1 MKDYPNNHKYKI
13 IQKLGQGGFGTVYKV
28 LNKDNN
34 NIYVI
39 KKILKLNNKEEKKEI
54 KNETNILASINNEY
68 IVKYYESFS
77 DDDSFNIVMEYCEGL
92 DLRRFI
98 DEHKKKNKFLEKE
111 LIYQIISDICLGIKE
126 IHNKNLIHRDL
137 KPDNLFIGSDFK
149 IKIGDF
155 GISKQLDI
163 YNDYAK
169 TPVGTLRY
177 TAPEIIKGQKYNNK
191 VDIWSL
197 GCIIY
202 ELCTLNLC
210 FDSDNMITLISKI
223 IESKHGEIN
232 ENIYGRN
239 LQILIDLLLEKDS
252 QKRLNIDN
260 IITIIKKDI
269 NKLKFEKKIEL
280 FLQNEIY
287 EEYTIEKEIKKSLD
301 QIDTK
306 IIQKED
312 KYKDIKE
319 WLLSAGLFIGT
330 FPITLILS
338 IGAAFSTKIF
348 FLRNEFF
355 DFCCELSHFPIINDE
370 KKLNFINDNRILI
383 QFIKSKLLKIIK
395 EKLDEKLLFEKI
407 IIYNQYNFEKILI
420 KIQNYLISRKDIGI
434 IKKNFNILLLGGTN
448 VGKSTL
454 INEFLKLEKEK
465 KAKEGDGGETLTIDF
480 TPYIGKRNKLQ
491 YTLYDT
497 NGITL
502 EGENSIEN
510 KKINTLKEIKER
522 INKQNPNELIHCIW
536 YCLTGSIVQKA
547 DGTFINDLLQVYM
560 TYKIPII
567 FVHTKSFSNTDT
579 KVCKDGLKKILLKI
593 CKGDESQVKEH
604 LKNYIKVIARED
616 EDDDDDDENEENK
629 EGQKTKAFGLDKLEK
644 ISREEILEKGKK
656 SSYYEFIRRNILDIL
671 INIAFNKVF
680 HNEHV
685 KNLINIITNDIK
697 QYLIT
702 IENILNS
709 EKLQLTD
716 EIKNNNKISLNKIYN
731 SFKNAKQSLINEFNN
746 FLSKDYLKRD
756 NEKFVKEIY
765 ENKSDNY
772 KKEMNFNDY
781 CQNIEKLIY
790 NNMVKNSKEII
801 NNLMNISFNS
811 YISQIMKNTIREQ
824 FQQKEEEYIKAIY
837 SKLSEKI

>member
-407 IIYNQYNFEKILI
+407 IIYNQDNFEKILI

-454 INEFLKLEKEK
+454 IFEIRKRK
-465 KAKEGDGGETLTIDF
+465 K
-480 TPYIGKRNKLQ
+480 GKRR
-491 YTLYDT
+491 
-497 NGITL
+497 GWR
-502 EGENSIEN
+502 G
-510 KKINTLKEIKER
+510 
-522 INKQNPNELIHCIW
+522 
-536 YCLTGSIVQKA
+536 
-547 DGTFINDLLQVYM
+547 
-560 TYKIPII
+560 
-567 FVHTKSFSNTDT
+567 
-579 KVCKDGLKKILLKI
+579 
-593 CKGDESQVKEH
+593 
-604 LKNYIKVIARED
+604 
-616 EDDDDDDENEENK
+616 
-629 EGQKTKAFGLDKLEK
+629 
-644 ISREEILEKGKK
+644 
-656 SSYYEFIRRNILDIL
+656 
-671 INIAFNKVF
+671 
-680 HNEHV
+680 
-685 KNLINIITNDIK
+685 
-697 QYLIT
+697 
-702 IENILNS
+702 
-709 EKLQLTD
+709 
-716 EIKNNNKISLNKIYN
+716 
-731 SFKNAKQSLINEFNN
+731 
-746 FLSKDYLKRD
+746 
-756 NEKFVKEIY
+756 
-765 ENKSDNY
+765 
-772 KKEMNFNDY
+772 NFNY
-781 CQNIEKLIY
+781 
-790 NNMVKNSKEII
+790 
-801 NNLMNISFNS
+801 
-811 YISQIMKNTIREQ
+811 
-824 FQQKEEEYIKAIY
+824 
-837 SKLSEKI
+837 